1 MLLFERKSGTLW
13 KGGGGGGGAKI
24 QKKVHLV
31 ITLLN
36 NDRKAD
42 GSS

>member
-1 MLLFERKSGTLW
+1 MLLFERKSGKLW
-13 KGGGGGGGAKI
+13 KGGGWGKGENTE
-24 QKKVHLV
+24 KVHLV